1 MKTTLRNSALL
12 VAFFFVGNI
21 AQASFPYKENAKE
34 QKKTENVTTVSKNE
48 VVNKEISNT
57 DLKAE
62 TSKVEASNG
71 FFKKALEEK
80 WIALLLWFFLG
91 GLAAHR
97 WYKKKP
103 AINNI
108 LYIITL
114 GGCGIWAII
123 DLINILTDN
132 F

>member
-1 MKTTLRNSALL
+1 MKTTLRNAALL

-71 FFKKALEEK
+71 FFKKALDEK

>member
-1 MKTTLRNSALL
+1 MKTTLRNAALL

-34 QKKTENVTTVSKNE
+34 QKKTENVTTVQKIE

-80 WIALLLWFFLG
+80 WILLLLWFFLG

-108 LYIITL
+108 LFIITA

-123 DLINILTDN
+123 DLVNILTDN

>member
-1 MKTTLRNSALL
+1 MKTTLRNAAML

-48 VVNKEISNT
+48 AVNNEISNT

-62 TSKVEASNG
+62 TSKVESANG
-71 FFKKALEEK
+71 LAKKVMDEMVIL
-80 WIALLLWFFLG
+80 LLLWFFLG

-97 WYKKKP
+97 WYKGKP
-103 AINNI
+103 ALNNI
-108 LYIITL
+108 LFIITL

-123 DLINILTDN
+123 DLINILTDK